1 MQSRRGFFRVVRE
14 GAEVVAG
21 AAIASTFMEKLVAS
35 ERKFK
40 AAQKV
45 KETMDVGAAMIRN
58 SSMCTGFP
66 PDDDIFYTTQ
76 CYTERIIGSIPPED
90 SPFYNVQTRES
101 PRKWWK

>member
-66 PDDDIFYTTQ
+66 PEDVFLHTQ
-76 CYTERIIGSIPPED
+76 CYTNDVYEITPEG
-90 SPFYNVQTRES
+90 SPFYNAQTRES

>member
-35 ERKFK
+35 E
-40 AAQKV
+40 
-45 KETMDVGAAMIRN
+45 VGAAMIRN

-66 PDDDIFYTTQ
+66 PEDVFLHTQ
-76 CYTERIIGSIPPED
+76 CYTNDVYEITPEG
-90 SPFYNVQTRES
+90 SPFYNAQTRES
-101 PRKWWK
+101 LRKWWK